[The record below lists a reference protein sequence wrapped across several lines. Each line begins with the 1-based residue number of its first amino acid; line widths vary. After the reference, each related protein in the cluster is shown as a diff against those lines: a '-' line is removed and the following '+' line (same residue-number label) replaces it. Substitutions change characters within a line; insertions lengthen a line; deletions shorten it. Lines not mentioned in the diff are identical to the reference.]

1 MTFAIWPNLA
11 ILQASVKQANSGK
24 LVYFGDVFVFLSLVS
39 LVLLQGRTATYSDN
53 ISTQKIDLPL
63 AGTVCFLGLGT
74 MRIKN
79 IKAWIVIVALFV
91 TVVVIFVVFSANE
104 RQLQKKRVSHIKYP
118 CIVLKVDNSG
128 CQTEIEMRTHVAVTA
143 N

>member
-1 MTFAIWPNLA
+1 M
-11 ILQASVKQANSGK
+11 
-24 LVYFGDVFVFLSLVS
+24 
-39 LVLLQGRTATYSDN
+39 
-53 ISTQKIDLPL
+53 

-74 MRIKN
+74 MRIKV
-79 IKAWIVIVALFV
+79 IEAWIVIAALFV